1 VLALGLRHSQT
12 DPPFFTGALVITKIM
27 LDGTARDFSDS
38 DVPVLVATTSVNRM
52 KTKPSSAP
60 GRVFFAVAL
69 FVLAALRS
77 AYATPVVLNGSFE
90 SPVIPPNSVIA
101 GGGDFWTGNNGSF
114 IVSNNFQNRGTT
126 PFGNQYLGLNGSTT
140 SGTDQQNVP
149 GFLAGHNY
157 VFDLFFADSRGG
169 PNPTLSVTLS
179 GAATGVFSFTAPVTG
194 PDGNNPIPFQL
205 AEVSFT
211 PSTNGSVNFLLSNI
225 GGDAL
230 AIDNVSVR
238 QAPDVGSSALLFGLG
253 LLGLVGVKRTLAI
266 YQLQ

>member
-1 VLALGLRHSQT
+1 
-12 DPPFFTGALVITKIM
+12 M
-27 LDGTARDFSDS
+27 LDRAAPDFSDS
-38 DVPVLVATTSVNRM
+38 DVSALALQTSVNRM
-52 KTKPSSAP
+52 KTKPFSP
-60 GRVFFAVAL
+60 GRVCFAVAL
-69 FVLAALRS
+69 LVLAALRS
-77 AYATPVVLNGSFE
+77 ACATPVVLNGSFE

-169 PNPTLSVTLS
+169 PNPKLSVTLS
-179 GAATGVFSFTAPVTG
+179 GAASGLFIFTAPVTG

-205 AEVSFT
+205 AKVSFT

-253 LLGLVGVKRTLAI
+253 LLGLIGAKRTLAI
-266 YQLQ
+266 YQLSNGD